1 MTKNAKIGAA
11 LVGGYLLGRTK
22 KAKLALGFGMFLLG
36 KKIDLDPRQLG
47 RMLADSPVLGSLN
60 DQVRKELVDATKTA
74 ATKAVT
80 QRAGSLA
87 DSLQQRTQALGAGSG
102 TDEEEPDE
110 EDDETRTAAADD
122 DEAEADR
129 DEDTGG
135 DGERKRTPRKTA
147 AASDSKPASQEPFLL
162 RRQPVR
168 ERGQVR
174 PRPQARR
181 NRPED
186 RGLRRPQGQG
196 RRRCLT
202 PHSAASRTTWSRA
215 RPPTASR
222 TSCRTTSAPV
232 PNTR

>member
-47 RMLADSPVLGSLN
+47 RMLADSPALSSLN

-87 DSLQQRTQALGAGSG
+87 DSLQQRSQALGAGSG
-102 TDEEEPDE
+102 TDEKEPDA
-110 EDDETRTAAADD
+110 EDDETGTAAVD
-122 DEAEADR
+122 DEVEAGG

-135 DGERKRTPRKTA
+135 GRKRTPRKTA
-147 AASDSKPASQEPFLL
+147 AASDSKPAS
-162 RRQPVR
+162 
-168 ERGQVR
+168 
-174 PRPQARR
+174 R
-181 NRPED
+181 NRSSSGGGGRSGSGGKSAPARK
-186 RGLRRPQGQG
+186 RGGTARK
-196 RRRCLT
+196 T
-202 PHSAASRTTWSRA
+202 AASGA
-215 RPPTASR
+215 RKAR
-222 TSCRTTSAPV
+222 GGDDA
-232 PNTR
+232 

>member
-102 TDEEEPDE
+102 TDEEKPDE
-110 EDDETRTAAADD
+110 EDDEPGTATVDD
-122 DEAEADR
+122 DEVEADG
-129 DEDTGG
+129 DSGG
-135 DGERKRTPRKTA
+135 KRKRAPRRTA
-147 AASDSKPASQEPFLL
+147 AASDSKSASRSRSSSGSGRSGSGGKSAPA
-162 RRQPVR
+162 RKRT
-168 ERGQVR
+168 GG
-174 PRPQARR
+174 ARKA
-181 NRPED
+181 
-186 RGLRRPQGQG
+186 
-196 RRRCLT
+196 
-202 PHSAASRTTWSRA
+202 AASGA
-215 RPPTASR
+215 RKAKGGDD
-222 TSCRTTSAPV
+222 A
-232 PNTR
+232 

>member
-102 TDEEEPDE
+102 TDEEKPDE

-122 DEAEADR
+122 EEAEADR

-135 DGERKRTPRKTA
+135 DQKRKRTSRKTT
-147 AASDSKPASQEPFLL
+147 AASDSKPTS
-162 RRQPVR
+162 
-168 ERGQVR
+168 
-174 PRPQARR
+174 R
-181 NRPED
+181 NRASSGGS
-186 RGLRRPQGQG
+186 RSGSGG
-196 RRRCLT
+196 RSAPARKSGGTARKT
-202 PHSAASRTTWSRA
+202 AASGA
-215 RPPTASR
+215 RKAKGGDD
-222 TSCRTTSAPV
+222 A
-232 PNTR
+232 

>member
-87 DSLQQRTQALGAGSG
+87 DSLQQRTQALGAAPGA
-102 TDEEEPDE
+102 DEKDLDE
-110 EDDETRTAAADD
+110 EDDGTGTAAADD
-122 DEAEADR
+122 DEAEGDG

-135 DGERKRTPRKTA
+135 KRKRAPRKA
-147 AASDSKPASQEPFLL
+147 AATSDSKPAS
-162 RRQPVR
+162 
-168 ERGQVR
+168 
-174 PRPQARR
+174 R
-181 NRPED
+181 NRTSSGAGRSGSGGKSAPARK
-186 RGLRRPQGQG
+186 RGGTARK
-196 RRRCLT
+196 T
-202 PHSAASRTTWSRA
+202 AASGA
-215 RPPTASR
+215 RKAR
-222 TSCRTTSAPV
+222 GGDDG
-232 PNTR
+232 